1 MGISAHKREE
11 WYVSF
16 DEAQITVVGVP
27 GEQILY
33 TVPTGRNV
41 RVTELTV
48 RGNEIS
54 TTYVIQLQVSG
65 VTPPLLSISVPEN
78 ISREWES
85 EVGRIFTAGQSI
97 GVKSWGVYGNTV
109 YSDLRGQTLYV
120 SGSGYWWTV

>member
-1 MGISAHKREE
+1 MGITAHQKDE
-11 WYVSF
+11 WEISF
-16 DEAQITVVGVP
+16 DEVQITVVGAL

-33 TVPTGRNV
+33 TVPAGRNV

-54 TTYVIQLQVSG
+54 TTFIIQLQVSG
-65 VTPPLLSISVPEN
+65 VTPPLLSISIPEN

-85 EVGRIFTAGQSI
+85 EAGRLFDENEAI

-109 YSDLRGQTLYV
+109 YSDLGGQTLYV
-120 SGSGYWWTV
+120 SGSGYEWTV